1 MQMCVVQAREL
12 LRGRLPAGALADGPQ
27 AAVRRAQGG
36 ARAGGWGGVFKGM
49 DGRHTHR
56 LTVPHPHQAATMTEA
71 DVKDAMGELEG
82 EVRRLDMAQAYREM
96 RRAQAELARSR
107 EGRRLA
113 QRAAEV
119 KGG

>member
-1 MQMCVVQAREL
+1 
-12 LRGRLPAGALADGPQ
+12 
-27 AAVRRAQGG
+27 
-36 ARAGGWGGVFKGM
+36 
-49 DGRHTHR
+49 
-56 LTVPHPHQAATMTEA
+56 MTEA